1 MLFALLNTWGSMQRV
16 RLYGKGAAI
25 FHHGKEVIRVE
36 NGVVDLPAL
45 LVPQALAMGFTT
57 QPTGPDDVAKLDV
70 VATDV
75 AVPPVVSTAS
85 DRIALYEKEARD
97 AGYSDEA
104 VAKIVQERLR
114 YDELIASG
122 MTEDDAVAAV
132 WGPKAGDLD
141 EVSKAA
147 IRAELEA
154 TDTGGDAR
162 VVPVIPTPE

>member
-1 MLFALLNTWGSMQRV
+1 MLLALLNIWGSMQRV

-25 FHHGKEVIRVE
+25 FHYGKDVIRAE
-36 NGVVDLPAL
+36 NGVIDLPAL

-57 QPTGPDDVAKLDV
+57 QPTGPDEIAKLDV
-70 VATDV
+70 VD
-75 AVPPVVSTAS
+75 VPPMLAGKPSID

-97 AGYSDEA
+97 AGYSDDA

-132 WGPKAGDLD
+132 WGPKTGDLD
-141 EVSKAA
+141 EGQKAA

-154 TDTGGDAR
+154 TDTGTDPRIAP
-162 VVPVIPTPE
+162 PVIPTPE